1 MMTMCTLCR
10 LLCAGAALLALAAP
24 ASADYPDHPVKLVN
38 PYAAGA
44 GAMDVAARVMA
55 EKMTARLGV
64 PVVVVNQPGAAGT
77 VAAAA
82 AARGPKDGYT
92 IYFGASSALGFTKL
106 LNRELPYDPL
116 RDFAPVAMLGSVPVG
131 IFVSASSEIRTLQD
145 LIAAAKSKPGM
156 LNFGTPGVGSVTH
169 VAVEMLMDRAGI
181 QMKHVPYGGTLN
193 YWNDLVGGQLQLVSG
208 GITGGLPLV
217 KDGRLRLIATAT
229 ATRSLTVPEVPAIG
243 EIIPGYDAPAW
254 LGLVVAQGTPEPVLA
269 RLESAALEAFSD
281 PSTKLVL
288 GRAGIEVTPLGRK
301 AFGAKMASD
310 LALWEVTL
318 KNTGL
323 IKP

>member
-1 MMTMCTLCR
+1 MAMCTLSR
-10 LLCAGAALLALAAP
+10 LLCAGAALLALATP
-24 ASADYPDHPVKLVN
+24 VSADYPDHPVKLVN

-55 EKMTARLGV
+55 EKMTARLGA

-92 IYFGASSALGFTKL
+92 ILFGASSALGFTKL
-106 LNRELPYDPL
+106 LNRDLPYDPL

-131 IFVSASSEIRTLQD
+131 IFVSAASDIRTLQD
-145 LIAAAKSKPGM
+145 LIAAAKTQPGL

-229 ATRSLTVPEVPAIG
+229 ATRSQTVPDVPAIG

-269 RLESAALEAFSD
+269 RLENAALEAFSD
-281 PSTKLVL
+281 PNTKLVL

>member
-1 MMTMCTLCR
+1 MMAICTLCR

-24 ASADYPDHPVKLVN
+24 ASADYPDRPVKLVN

-145 LIAAAKSKPGM
+145 LIAAAKSQPGM

-229 ATRSLTVPEVPAIG
+229 ATRSQTVPEVPAIG

-269 RLESAALEAFSD
+269 RLESVALEAFSD

-288 GRAGIEVTPLGRK
+288 GRAGIDVTPLGRK

-310 LALWEVTL
+310 LALWEATL